1 MEQEII
7 TLEHAFWQA
16 IVEKDTATSMSMM
29 DGHSI
34 LTGAQG
40 VNVLTR
46 SGYARMAAHS
56 DFTIHGFA
64 LDNIHVI
71 FPSPEVAVIGY
82 TVREDVTVGGKRM
95 TLNAADS
102 SVWVKHDG
110 RWLNVHHTEA
120 VMGDPFARTQQAEPA
135 RRVAAE

>member
-1 MEQEII
+1 
-7 TLEHAFWQA
+7 
-16 IVEKDTATSMSMM
+16 MM

-71 FPSPEVAVIGY
+71 FPSPEVGVIGY

-102 SVWVKHDG
+102 SVRASHRGSDG
-110 RWLNVHHTEA
+110 RSLRPHAAGGAGAPRGSGVA
-120 VMGDPFARTQQAEPA
+120 VPDTPA
-135 RRVAAE
+135 LASRPERGRLTP